1 MLNCDYSKG
10 AVAGASLVFHSAKP
24 AEASTLPVVEN
35 PFFHRGPV
43 RLPAYFFG
51 RAAELH
57 SLRTWLQSG
66 QSVAIHG
73 QRRLGKTSLLFQLQ
87 NTAPATWRVAYVD
100 GGQLDGL
107 DETWFYGAIDR
118 ALGGSSDTAPY
129 ASLLERVRT
138 TEAQEQKLIL
148 LLDEFELLAANP
160 HLGPAVFNRLR
171 ALAAQHP
178 LAFVVAARDPLVR
191 ISFAHPD
198 TLSSPFFNIFAPL
211 ALGLWAE
218 TEARTLWHTLSSRAS
233 APFSAE
239 TLDWLWALA
248 GPHPLF
254 AQVAGYRA
262 FAAYPCLTLAE
273 RAAALALI
281 EADLEPHCAYYW
293 SRQDE
298 AARYTLATLA
308 SGHADPATLAD
319 LQTAALVHGTGYV
332 NTIWQMFVRRQRV
345 PQVWH
350 AGPLL
355 VDARRNIVSVHGQ
368 IVHLTPTE
376 FAALRLFVEQ
386 RGRALTAEAL
396 EAALWPGEV
405 VADPERARGVVKK
418 LRAALGEAG
427 ELVVN
432 RRGLGW
438 LIE

>member
-1 MLNCDYSKG
+1 MS
-10 AVAGASLVFHSAKP
+10 
-24 AEASTLPVVEN
+24 N

-43 RLPAYFFG
+43 RAPEHFFG
-51 RAAELH
+51 RNAQLSALRGWLH
-57 SLRTWLQSG
+57 AG
-66 QSVAIHG
+66 QSVAVHG
-73 QRRLGKTSLLFQLQ
+73 QRRLGKTSLLFHLGH
-87 NTAPATWRVAYVD
+87 TAPPTWRVAYVD

-118 ALGGSSDTAPY
+118 ALGGSADVAPY
-129 ASLLERVRT
+129 ASLLERVRET
-138 TEAQEQKLIL
+138 AATGHSLII

-178 LAFVVAARDPLVR
+178 VSFVVASRDPLVR
-191 ISFAHPD
+191 IGFAHPE

-211 ALGLWAE
+211 PLPPWE
-218 TEARTLWHTLSSRAS
+218 ESEARALWHTLSSRAG
-233 APFSAE
+233 APFPAA

-248 GPHPLF
+248 GPLPLF

-262 FAAYPCLTLAE
+262 WAAHPCLSAAD
-273 RAAALALI
+273 RAAAQASM

-293 SRQDE
+293 SRLDE

-319 LQTAALVHGTGYV
+319 LQTAALVHGTGHV

-355 VDARRNIVSVHGQ
+355 VDARRNLVSVHGQ

-376 FAALRLFVEQ
+376 FTALRLFVEQ
-386 RGRALTAEAL
+386 RGRILTAEAL